1 MILGLFPLKP
11 ADKIVCFDLIFY
23 VFFFFNQYFVPYRTE
38 SDRIGPYR
46 TKSGPISDR
55 FRSNRATLKKKKK
68 LSMAARRIHA
78 NPTRVCQPNRH
89 TGASLGFSLWPPPQC
104 HHKSAFKNPITPQ
117 QQCHNSMVSNPWE
130 LSLLTPSTHRTS
142 AQLFHSYSGG
152 STYFIRM
159 ATKHPLVVV
168 QLF

>member
-23 VFFFFNQYFVPYRTE
+23 VFFFLTSILSHIRPNQTVSAHIGPNRVLFQTVL
-38 SDRIGPYR
+38 DRIGPR
-46 TKSGPISDR
+46 W
-55 FRSNRATLKKKKK
+55 KKKK

-78 NPTRVCQPNRH
+78 NPTQVCQPNRH

-152 STYFIRM
+152 ST
-159 ATKHPLVVV
+159 
-168 QLF
+168 

>member
-23 VFFFFNQYFVPYRTE
+23 VFFFLTSILSHIGPNQTVSAHIGPNRVLFQTVL
-38 SDRIGPYR
+38 DRIGPR
-46 TKSGPISDR
+46 W
-55 FRSNRATLKKKKK
+55 KKKKN

-104 HHKSAFKNPITPQ
+104 HHKSAFKNRLPHNNSATIAWFQIHGNWVYSRLQLTGLQLNYFIHTVVAP
-117 QQCHNSMVSNPWE
+117 HNSYVWP
-130 LSLLTPSTHRTS
+130 PSIHW
-142 AQLFHSYSGG
+142 L
-152 STYFIRM
+152 
-159 ATKHPLVVV
+159 
-168 QLF
+168 